1 MEAAMREQV
10 IQMVEEEKIIAIV
23 RGIDAE
29 KCMKV
34 ADALY
39 EGGIRLMEITFDQK
53 NPDSFPV
60 LSLIHISEPTRP

>member
-1 MEAAMREQV
+1 MREQV

-39 EGGIRLMEITFDQK
+39 EGGKRCKCRWLYQ
-53 NPDSFPV
+53 SC
-60 LSLIHISEPTRP
+60 

>member
-1 MEAAMREQV
+1 MREQV

-34 ADALY
+34 ACSD
-39 EGGIRLMEITFDQK
+39 IT
-53 NPDSFPV
+53 
-60 LSLIHISEPTRP
+60 LI